1 MSIYA
6 KLIHAVDTP
15 VQKSKSSSV
24 LTNVCPISVLP
35 VFSNVLES
43 VIHIQLVLNFLKC
56 NLFSPY
62 KSGFLPHHSTQDVFL
77 YVADS
82 WRKAVDTHKFIVTGF
97 LDLAKAFDCADH
109 SILLD
114 KLTHYGFVG
123 DDLLMERLL
132 PV

>member
-1 MSIYA
+1 M
-6 KLIHAVDTP
+6 
-15 VQKSKSSSV
+15 
-24 LTNVCPISVLP
+24 
-35 VFSNVLES
+35 
-43 VIHIQLVLNFLKC
+43 
-56 NLFSPY
+56 
-62 KSGFLPHHSTQDVFL
+62 
-77 YVADS
+77 ADS

-97 LDLAKAFDCADH
+97 LDLAKAIDCVDH